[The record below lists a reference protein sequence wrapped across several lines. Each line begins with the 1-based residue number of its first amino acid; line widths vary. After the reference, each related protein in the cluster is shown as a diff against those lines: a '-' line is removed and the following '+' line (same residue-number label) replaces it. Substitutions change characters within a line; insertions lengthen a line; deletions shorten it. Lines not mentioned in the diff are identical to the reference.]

1 MTYEAS
7 ASLSIFL
14 NTMTH
19 TRKPSTIPALLKAG
33 LGISANSIA
42 FTITPSSQ
50 DSHSSVCESG
60 PEIIKFQTS
69 TDQPNVMVDGDM
81 MTVRS
86 ICLDLSM
93 WRLGGAAIP
102 LRLVQLAQVHSYFE
116 SQPTEYMS
124 TNDSIQ
130 TSHELSRTLAILAN
144 GMRNDWQN
152 SDDIER
158 LRESIA
164 NIVFPPVLIIL
175 QAGTRYLETS
185 YVARAN

>member
-33 LGISANSIA
+33 LGISANSIV

-50 DSHSSVCESG
+50 NSHSSVCESG
-60 PEIIKFQTS
+60 PEIIKFQS
-69 TDQPNVMVDGDM
+69 SNDQPNVMVDGDM

-102 LRLVQLAQVHSYFE
+102 LRLVQLAQVNSFE
-116 SQPTEYMS
+116 SKCARYIPTHA
-124 TNDSIQ
+124 SI
-130 TSHELSRTLAILAN
+130 
-144 GMRNDWQN
+144 
-152 SDDIER
+152 
-158 LRESIA
+158 
-164 NIVFPPVLIIL
+164 
-175 QAGTRYLETS
+175 
-185 YVARAN
+185 